1 MLRVNNIYPA
11 FMGEV
16 NQFGI
21 GVPCTFVRLAGCNL
35 RCYFATKGTL
45 CDTPEALDEKAGE
58 LMDEET
64 ILAKCKENGH
74 KVICLTGGEPL
85 LQDVTS
91 FLVTASK
98 MGFSVVIETNG
109 SRPIRP
115 YSTIPD
121 VSFIVD
127 RKSHSSGELSKMLE
141 ENYSQLKYTDYVKFV
156 IDTEE
161 DYYEAL
167 EFYRSK
173 KWLSYHIALGVFWG
187 SQVSYQWLMSRMHE
201 DKFNAYL
208 NMQTHKMACL
218 YDEINKNDGVKGIKI
233 PKSL

>member
-45 CDTPEALDEKAGE
+45 CDTPEALDEKSGK
-58 LMDEET
+58 LMDELT
-64 ILAKCKENGH
+64 ILDKCKENGH

-91 FLVTASK
+91 FLVTAGK
-98 MGFSVVIETNG
+98 MGFHVVIETNG

-115 YSTIPD
+115 YSTLPE

-141 ENYSQLKYTDYVKFV
+141 ENYSLMKDTDFLKFV

-161 DYYEAL
+161 DYNEAL

-173 KWLSYHIALGVFWG
+173 KWINYNIALGTFWG
-187 SQVSYQWLMSRMHE
+187 SKVSYQWLMNKMHE
-201 DKFNAYL
+201 DRFDAYL

-218 YDEINKNDGVKGIKI
+218 YDEINKNSCVQGIKI
-233 PKSL
+233 PRNL